1 MIYSVNDEIQSP
13 QIGEVL
19 KPEQAMQLAI
29 SEAQR
34 GAGFVSPNPL
44 VGCVIVDRENRF
56 LAAGYHEKYGEGHA
70 EANALKKITNPTDL
84 EGATVYVTLEP
95 CAHQGKTP
103 SCAKALAKYPLKK
116 VIYGLQDPNPLV
128 SGQGAQ
134 ILKTAGIKA
143 VEYHDGGELKN
154 SLNELPEVF
163 LKNFTQKKI
172 FVAAKLASS
181 LDGQIALSTG
191 ESKWITGPESREF
204 SHELRS
210 RYDAIIVG
218 KNTILQDDPSLNIR
232 HPKITKATKL
242 VIMDRSKTIFRLIQE
257 GRDFKFFKAHSA
269 ENIIF
274 PKSKTLAEL
283 QYELW
288 GLGLRSAFV
297 EGGGELI
304 SEFLKAGLVD
314 RLHLFMAPIILGSG
328 GGLSWT
334 KSLKLAS
341 MDEKL
346 QLKNIQIRNFGTDF
360 YLTGR
365 F

>member
-1 MIYSVNDEIQSP
+1 MIYSISDQIQSP

-19 KPEQAMQLAI
+19 KPEQAMQHAI
-29 SEAQR
+29 MQAQR

-56 LAAGYHEKYGEGHA
+56 LAFGYHEKFGEGHA
-70 EANALKKITNPTDL
+70 EVNALKKISNATDL

-95 CAHQGKTP
+95 CAHEGKTP
-103 SCAKALAKYPLKK
+103 SCAKALAKLPLKR
-116 VIYGLQDPNPLV
+116 VIFGLQDPNPLV
-128 SGQGAQ
+128 SGQGEQ

-143 VEYHDGGELKN
+143 VEYHEDGVLKN
-154 SLNELPEVF
+154 SLLELPEIF
-163 LKNFTQKKI
+163 LKNFTHKKI
-172 FVAAKLASS
+172 FVAAKLATS

-210 RYDAIIVG
+210 RYDAVVVG

-232 HPKITKATKL
+232 HPKINKMTKL
-242 VIMDRSKTIFRLIQE
+242 VILDRSKTIARQIQE
-257 GRDFKFFKAHSA
+257 GREFKFLKAHA
-269 ENIIF
+269 TENIIF
-274 PKSKTLAEL
+274 PKSKTLTEL

-288 GLGLRSAFV
+288 GLGLRSVFV
-297 EGGGELI
+297 EGGAEII

-314 RLHLFMAPIILGSG
+314 RLHLFLAPVILGSS

-334 KSLKLAS
+334 KSLKISA
-341 MDEKL
+341 MHEKI
-346 QLKNIQIRNFGTDF
+346 QLKNLQSRAFGTDF

-365 F
+365 L